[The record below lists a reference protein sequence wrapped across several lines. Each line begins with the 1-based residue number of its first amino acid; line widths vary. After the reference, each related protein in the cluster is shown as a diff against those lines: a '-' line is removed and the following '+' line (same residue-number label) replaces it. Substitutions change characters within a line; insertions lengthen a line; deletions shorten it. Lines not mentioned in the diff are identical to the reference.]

1 MRYCRNAG
9 QNLPPLQILIQ
20 RITKKLYIRGVNLVE
35 LKRASVNDAE
45 TIWRM
50 QKEAF
55 AELLDKYRDYDI
67 SPANEPMERVEARL
81 LQPYTY
87 FYYIIEDNNT
97 VGAVRVVDM
106 KDGSPKRISPIFIM
120 KEYRNRGYAQ
130 RAIRSAEN
138 IHGRGG
144 WELDTILQ
152 EQGNCY
158 LYEKM
163 GYRQTGQTKII
174 NERMTIVYY
183 EKN

>member
-1 MRYCRNAG
+1 M
-9 QNLPPLQILIQ
+9 
-20 RITKKLYIRGVNLVE
+20 E

-45 TIWRM
+45 TIWNM

-67 SPANEPMERVEARL
+67 SPANEPIEWIEARL

-87 FYYIIEDNNT
+87 FYYIVEDNNT
-97 VGAVRVVDM
+97 VGAIRVVDI
-106 KDGSPKRISPIFIM
+106 KDGSRKRISPIFIM
-120 KEYRNRGYAQ
+120 KEFRNRGYAQ
-130 RAIRSAEN
+130 RAIAEAEN
-138 IHGRGG
+138 IHGHDC

-152 EQGNCY
+152 EYGNCY

-174 NERMTIVYY
+174 NEIMTIVYY